1 MLLKKQ
7 EISYQLK
14 QNLLKSNNMKN
25 KELLE
30 KTEKELEILLNEK
43 KKKIEDAR
51 FKAVTSGIKNVREIR
66 ENRKDIARILTII
79 SKK

>member
-14 QNLLKSNNMKN
+14 QNLLKNNNMKN